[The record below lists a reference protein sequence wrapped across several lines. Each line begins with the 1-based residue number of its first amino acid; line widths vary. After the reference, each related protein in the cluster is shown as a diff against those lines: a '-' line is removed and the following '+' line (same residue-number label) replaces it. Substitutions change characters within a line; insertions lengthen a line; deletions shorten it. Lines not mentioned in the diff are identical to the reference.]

1 MSGPPPGT
9 GGWREDW
16 QHFHPLSPIL
26 RGGVAFVAVV
36 SYVVG
41 RQFDRLF
48 GANPEDPTA
57 GHPLA
62 ALGVVA
68 AVLVGI
74 LLVSWVSWRVSRF
87 RVGPGVLE
95 LRTGLLFRQH
105 RQVRYDR
112 VQAVD
117 LTRPLLARV
126 VGLSEVTV
134 QAAGGRSSGVRLAF
148 LGDARARELR
158 DQLVRLAG
166 VADEAP
172 LAPTRPRSSAD
183 EALAQQR
190 AGRDGG
196 SGWESG
202 GWERDS
208 GRERERGRGR
218 DAGERDSW
226 AGGVLVRIPNAR
238 LVQSSLY
245 SGSALFLL
253 LSVPVLAIALS
264 TGIPGVVAW
273 LGPTAIGIGG
283 QHLRRLLR
291 QANFELSERAD
302 SLRVRHGL
310 TELRATSVPL
320 HRVQAVELRQP
331 LMWRLP
337 GWWQVR
343 VNVAGVHG
351 REGDTE
357 TTVVP
362 VGTLAEA
369 LGVLGLIRPGLPLAA
384 ATAAMTGQAGD
395 GFVSASRRAR
405 WFDPLGWRRRGY
417 AVTPDALVARSGA
430 LTRVAQVVPH
440 ARVQSLRLQQG
451 AFQRSAGVA
460 TVVLVSTPGPV
471 RPGVEHLD
479 LPEATRLLNEQVLR
493 SAAARAPRDGPGSP

>member
-9 GGWREDW
+9 GTWREDW

-26 RGGVAFVAVV
+26 RGGVALVAVV

-48 GANPEDPTA
+48 GADPEDPTA

-62 ALGVVA
+62 ALGVLA
-68 AVLVGI
+68 AVLGGI

-105 RQVRYDR
+105 RQLHYDR

-134 QAAGGRSSGVRLAF
+134 QAAAGRSSELRLAF

-158 DQLVRLAG
+158 DQLMRLAG

-172 LAPTRPRSSAD
+172 LTPTRPPPSPD
-183 EALAQQR
+183 EASAQQR
-190 AGRDGG
+190 AGGDGV
-196 SGWESG
+196 S
-202 GWERDS
+202 GWERDR
-208 GRERERGRGR
+208 GREP
-218 DAGERDSW
+218 DSW
-226 AGGVLVRIPNAR
+226 AGAVLVRIPNAR

-245 SGSALFLL
+245 SGSALFLV
-253 LSVPVLAIALS
+253 LSVPVLAIALYA
-264 TGIPGVVAW
+264 GIPGVAAW

-283 QHLRRLLR
+283 QHLHRLLR

-343 VNVAGVHG
+343 VNVAGLHG
-351 REGDTE
+351 RQGDIE

-362 VGTLAEA
+362 VGTMAEA

-405 WFDPLGWRRRGY
+405 WLDPIGWRRRGY
-417 AVTPDALVARSGA
+417 AVTPDALVARSGV

-493 SAAARAPRDGPGSP
+493 SATARAPRGGPASP